1 MPSILGIAKG
11 GTMRQAELIVKDA
24 KYIPEERFAFCPAGC
39 AKTAKDILA
48 EIASGNVMLGAA
60 IAQEGPDE
68 EFTKRVAQATTLEVL
83 GKLVIES
90 AEKAC
95 RVMDSLSEADLD
107 REVTMPWG
115 AKFRIGEAIFLPI
128 SHMTYHDGQINYIQ
142 TLLGDSKFHWAEG

>member
-1 MPSILGIAKG
+1 MASIIEMAKG

-24 KYIPEERFAFCPAGC
+24 KYIPEDKFCFCPAGC

-48 EIASGNVMLGAA
+48 EIARSNVMLGVA
-60 IAQEGPDE
+60 IACAAPDE
-68 EFTKRVAQATTLEVL
+68 EFNKRVDQATTLEAL

-95 RVMDSLSEADLD
+95 LVLDSLSEADLD

-115 AKFRIGEAIFLPI
+115 AKFRIGEAILLPI

-142 TLLGDSKFHWAEG
+142 TLLGDSCFHWAE